1 VALDGETIMVGK
13 DGPALGAWDTDL
25 QEGKR

>member
-1 VALDGETIMVGK
+1 VALDGETIMVGE
-13 DGPALGAWDTDL
+13 DGHALRAWDTDL